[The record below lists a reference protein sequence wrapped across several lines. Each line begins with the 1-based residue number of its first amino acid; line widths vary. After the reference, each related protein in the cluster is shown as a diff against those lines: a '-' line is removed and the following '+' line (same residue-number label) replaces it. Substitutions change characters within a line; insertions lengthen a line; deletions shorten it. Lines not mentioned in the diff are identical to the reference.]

1 MSSPV
6 FSPRSSSE
14 APRARYSPSESHL
27 LRVGVGIR
35 VRVRVR
41 VRITVRVGV
50 RVGVRVRVSMRIRV
64 RVRVLVPPEVP
75 LLDELL
81 HVPG

>member
-27 LRVGVGIR
+27 LK
-35 VRVRVR
+35 
-41 VRITVRVGV
+41 
-50 RVGVRVRVSMRIRV
+50 VGVRVRARFRFRVTVWVRARVRFRVRVWV
-64 RVRVLVPPEVP
+64 RVRVLVPPE
-75 LLDELL
+75 
-81 HVPG
+81 G